1 MACFGPLTAFY
12 SKEIGSSGKRGITFD
27 KNASFTGIPIKVPCG
42 QCAGCRL
49 EKSRQWAIRCVHE
62 SKLHKRNEFVTLTY
76 DDKHLP
82 YGGTLVKR
90 HLQLFMKRL
99 RRRHGNGIRF
109 YGAGE
114 YGERTNRPHYH
125 VLLFNYAS
133 SDRKFYKNSP
143 SGEPLYTSDSL
154 SNIWDY
160 GFNVVGDV
168 TFDSCAYV
176 ARYVCEKM
184 NGDKADEWYSR
195 VDTSTGEILRMQKE
209 FSNMSRRPGIGTPW
223 FDKFGPETYLH
234 DSVIMNGREMRP
246 PRFYDVRQEA
256 LDPSRMKV
264 LKLNRRRKALAYKD
278 NNTPSRLRIRE
289 VVALRKKALFS
300 RDV

>member
-12 SKEIGSSGKRGITFD
+12 SKEIGSSGKRGITFN
-27 KNASFTGIPIKVPCG
+27 KSASFTGIPIRVPCG
-42 QCAGCRL
+42 QCQGCRL
-49 EKSRQWAIRCVHE
+49 ENSRQWAIRCVHE

-76 DDKHLP
+76 DNKHLP
-82 YGGTLVKR
+82 DNGTLVKK
-90 HLQLFMKRL
+90 HLQVFMKRL
-99 RRRHGNGIRF
+99 RRKHGNGIRF

-125 VLLFNYAS
+125 LLLFNYS
-133 SDRKFYKNSP
+133 SADRRFYKNSP
-143 SGEPLYTSDSL
+143 SGEPLYTSASL
-154 SNIWDY
+154 LDIWDH
-160 GFNVVGDV
+160 GFNVIGDV

-176 ARYVCEKM
+176 ARYVC
-184 NGDKADEWYSR
+184 DKITGPKSADWYQGR
-195 VDTSTGEILRMQKE
+195 QPE

-223 FDKFGPETYLH
+223 FDKFGPETYRH

-246 PRFYDVRQEA
+246 PRFYDIRQEA
-256 LDPSRMKV
+256 IDPSRMKV

-278 NNTPSRLRIRE
+278 NNTPNRLRIRE
-289 VVALRKKALFS
+289 AIALRKAKLFK